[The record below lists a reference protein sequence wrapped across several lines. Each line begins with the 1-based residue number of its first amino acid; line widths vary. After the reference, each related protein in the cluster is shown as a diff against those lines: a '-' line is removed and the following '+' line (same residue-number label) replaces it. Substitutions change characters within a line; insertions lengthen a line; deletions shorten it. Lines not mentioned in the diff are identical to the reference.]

1 MNIYAVTSKSILVVS
16 ILLTTSIAVS
26 AKKSHASA
34 LDPVCQLNTPNGY
47 CQLFSPSVKLTT
59 LPSITPATSNA
70 AEFGT
75 FKRPFSVT
83 SLWNSR
89 PRQVAF
95 GSVVIPTSSY
105 YPLVGT
111 GSYSTIAFLA
121 SSTDS
126 AVTVYPADGKPGVWD
141 PDSEAYYPSIT
152 IPHWPSETVP
162 AIRHAYSHHEAC
174 NFLAQAQ
181 QEVFLEVKVSNQDC
195 HFRVQQST
203 QKQRCTGHISDTQ

>member
-1 MNIYAVTSKSILVVS
+1 MNIYAVTSKSILAVS
-16 ILLTTSIAVS
+16 ILLAASLAVS
-26 AKKSHASA
+26 AKQSHASE
-34 LDPVCQLNTPNGY
+34 LEPVCQLNIPNGY
-47 CQLFSPSVKLTT
+47 CQLINPSLKLTSM
-59 LPSITPATSNA
+59 PSIAPATTNA

-75 FKRPFSVT
+75 FNKPFSVT

-126 AVTVYPADGKPGVWD
+126 AVTVYPADGKPKK
-141 PDSEAYYPSIT
+141 SA
-152 IPHWPSETVP
+152 
-162 AIRHAYSHHEAC
+162 
-174 NFLAQAQ
+174 
-181 QEVFLEVKVSNQDC
+181 
-195 HFRVQQST
+195 
-203 QKQRCTGHISDTQ
+203 